1 MESRNYI
8 AMDFSGVKILRIWS
22 HNRYQMVNLC
32 LMLVNELIDQSIYA
46 LINAN
51 EKKDKIERNQNYIIL
66 YPKRKY
72 DWLDLLMNWVD
83 YSNSYMTYEPN

>member
-1 MESRNYI
+1 
-8 AMDFSGVKILRIWS
+8 
-22 HNRYQMVNLC
+22 
-32 LMLVNELIDQSIYA
+32 MLVNELIDQSIYA

-72 DWLDLLMNWVD
+72 D
-83 YSNSYMTYEPN
+83 